1 MGGGAA
7 GPKELGKVWHLADI
21 HIYLCTRQV
30 KQVPSSPVDCSHPDA
45 KAMPM
50 GTLAARPSWV
60 PDSQDFARAQGKAAV
75 HQVCA
80 PPKREPGAKSPSRKI
95 HPYRR
100 PWAQPRGLQSPGGG
114 VCDDC
119 NTWGGGVPRCHTW
132 QVGSFQYRPR
142 RRAQCPPTPHSTQ
155 ALSSAGASPPRRP
168 PLPGLQFPPALLCLV
183 RPGCFVG
190 QMGRGR
196 RPLELCPLPHPHPP
210 RCHLPHFARAV
221 DAQAKGSCGEVG
233 PGLGSRGLPP

>member
-7 GPKELGKVWHLADI
+7 GPKELGKVWRLADI
-21 HIYLCTRQV
+21 HIYLCARQV
-30 KQVPSSPVDCSHPDA
+30 KQVSSSPADCSHPDA

-100 PWAQPRGLQSPGGG
+100 PWAQPQGLQSPGGG
-114 VCDDC
+114 VCEDDC
-119 NTWGGGVPRCHTW
+119 NTWGGPQDVTQGKWEVSSIVQGVAPSVRLPRI
-132 QVGSFQYRPR
+132 PLR
-142 RRAQCPPTPHSTQ
+142 RSR
-155 ALSSAGASPPRRP
+155 LRGP
-168 PLPGLQFPPALLCLV
+168 PLPGGLPSPDSSSL
-183 RPGCFVG
+183 RHSFVW
-190 QMGRGR
+190 
-196 RPLELCPLPHPHPP
+196 C
-210 RCHLPHFARAV
+210 ARA
-221 DAQAKGSCGEVG
+221 AS
-233 PGLGSRGLPP
+233 